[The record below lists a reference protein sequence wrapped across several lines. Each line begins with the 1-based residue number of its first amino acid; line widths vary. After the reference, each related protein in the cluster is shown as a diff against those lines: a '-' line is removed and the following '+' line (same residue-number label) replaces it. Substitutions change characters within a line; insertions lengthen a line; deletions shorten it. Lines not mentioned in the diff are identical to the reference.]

1 MGEKVL
7 RTVVLSDAVAFTARM
22 QADEPGAL
30 ASLANDHKAFRAV
43 VESHDGVVVKS
54 TGDGLLCLFESP
66 AQAVRACLAAI
77 PMMNELEHRYAIHTG
92 EVTVTDGDVFGD
104 AVNICARL
112 EREAKA
118 GCVVASRMVLDL
130 VKAQA
135 LPAARRVGRVIV
147 RGVQEPL
154 EIYSWGRQT
163 AKRQPVGWVVTR
175 MIVPIGLVTLGAVWW
190 QNRPVD
196 APADEQAV
204 RRSVS
209 KMIQNEGAN
218 SEAPD
223 IEAFIDETYA
233 QVLDEVDQYET
244 VKAEAK
250 KTVDPSKVVN
260 WLKTSPMGKRERGQR
275 EIEHWSLAAMAV
287 QLAGSNDPD
296 VVVRKLKTSKDAS
309 AAIALKAFAEEFGH
323 STNKS

>member
-1 MGEKVL
+1 MVGEKVL

-30 ASLANDHKAFRAV
+30 AALANDHKVFRAV

-77 PMMNELEHRYAIHTG
+77 PMMNELEHRYAVHTG

-118 GCVVASRMVLDL
+118 GTIVCSRMVFDL
-130 VKAQA
+130 VRAQA
-135 LPAARRVGRVIV
+135 LPAAKKVGRVIV

-154 EIYSWGRQT
+154 EIYSWGSEMR
-163 AKRQPVGWVVTR
+163 KRTTVPWAATR
-175 MIVPIGLVTLGAVWW
+175 MGLVVAPLIVIGLIW
-190 QNRPVD
+190 QNRPIE
-196 APADEQAV
+196 PTADEQAV

-218 SEAPD
+218 TDAPD

-233 QVLDEVDQYET
+233 QVLDEVDEYEA

-250 KTVDPSKVVN
+250 KTVDPSKVVE
-260 WLKTSPMGKRERGQR
+260 WLKSSPMGKRERGLR
-275 EIEHWSLAAMAV
+275 EIEHWSLAEMAV
-287 QLAGSNDPD
+287 KLANSRDPRA
-296 VVVRKLKTSKDAS
+296 VVTMLANSKDAS
-309 AAIALKAFAEEFGH
+309 AQIALKAFREEF
-323 STNKS
+323 SDTSN

>member
-1 MGEKVL
+1 MVGEKVL

-30 ASLANDHKAFRAV
+30 TALANDHRAFRAV

-77 PMMNELEHRYAIHTG
+77 PMMNELEHRYAVHTG

-130 VKAQA
+130 VKSQA
-135 LPAARRVGRVIV
+135 LPLATKVGRVVV

-154 EIYSWGRQT
+154 EVFSWGQSLPRRRVLPLKWIGVGAGT
-163 AKRQPVGWVVTR
+163 AAAVT
-175 MIVPIGLVTLGAVWW
+175 VTLGVWALGK
-190 QNRPVD
+190 PLD
-196 APADEQAV
+196 PPADEQAV
-204 RRSVS
+204 RRSVT
-209 KMIQNEGAN
+209 KMIQNEAAN
-218 SEAPD
+218 SDAPD

-250 KTVDPSKVVN
+250 KTVEPAKVVE
-260 WLKTSPMGKRERGQR
+260 WLKSSPMGKRERGQR

-287 QLAGSNDPD
+287 ELAGSKDPKTVISKLSAFND
-296 VVVRKLKTSKDAS
+296 SS
-309 AAIALKAFAEEFGH
+309 AGIALRAFRDEFEPG
-323 STNKS
+323 K